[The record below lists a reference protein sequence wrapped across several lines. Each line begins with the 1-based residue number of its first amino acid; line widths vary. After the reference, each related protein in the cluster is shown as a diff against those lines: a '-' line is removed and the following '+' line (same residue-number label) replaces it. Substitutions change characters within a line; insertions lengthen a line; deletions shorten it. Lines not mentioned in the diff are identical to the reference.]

1 MYLLSDNPVCSDFE
15 KPRNFPVG
23 LNHCETLERALKS
36 CAVYPVQQREISA
49 TLSPWG
55 EGISEMRVDIGA
67 GYRVYY
73 ARAGRVV
80 YVLLCGGDK
89 GSQAGDIAHAKRLWT
104 QIKRSTDHDEIP

>member
-55 EGISEMRVDIGA
+55 KALVKCGWTSVPATAFTTLEREGSCMYCFAVATKAAKPETSLTQNA
-67 GYRVYY
+67 S
-73 ARAGRVV
+73 GR
-80 YVLLCGGDK
+80 K
-89 GSQAGDIAHAKRLWT
+89 
-104 QIKRSTDHDEIP
+104 